1 MPDKNMDNEQTIYI
15 SGDDAGTADSGVN
28 QEKLFQT
35 PQMPQNNVYR
45 SQPGIPPQMPQN
57 NVYGAQP
64 GIPPQMPQNNAYGIR
79 PGIPPQNNMYGMP
92 AGYGDPRMRQ
102 AAAPGYG
109 RKRKKGNTAI
119 IVLIVTTVLLIF
131 IIGGVAA
138 FIVLNDNDDG
148 GSRHKGVE
156 GSSEHERVSDTD
168 EDDEENDSSVYEETT
183 QVTTEE
189 KTETVTEP
197 QTTTPV
203 QKLITTPDVR
213 SWDCN
218 LAAANLKD
226 LGFVVEI
233 ENQYSSEPAGVVI
246 SQNVAAGTSV
256 AEGTKIVITVSQG
269 ENPAEK
275 VIVPDVRGMSAEE
288 AKNVMQKSGLIVNS
302 EYKESDTVAAEKVI
316 DQDIASGTKVEKGS
330 YIFLTVS
337 KGSSHQQSQYQRGK
351 VTTKETELNVRKGPG
366 KQYEITGTV
375 GKDSI
380 VEIVSLEGD
389 WYKIVFGE
397 GFGYVSKDY
406 IQLMS

>member
-1 MPDKNMDNEQTIYI
+1 MPDKNKNMDNEQTIYI

-28 QEKLFQT
+28 QEKPFQT

-45 SQPGIPPQMPQN
+45 AQPGIPPHMPQN

-64 GIPPQMPQNNAYGIR
+64 GIPPQMPQNN
-79 PGIPPQNNMYGMP
+79 MYGMP
-92 AGYGDPRMRQ
+92 AGYGDPRMRR

-109 RKRKKGNTAI
+109 RKRKKGNTAV
-119 IVLIVTTVLLIF
+119 IVLIVITVLLIF

-197 QTTTPV
+197 ETTVPV
-203 QKLITTPDVR
+203 NQLITTPDVVGWGSDR
-213 SWDCN
+213 
-218 LAAANLKD
+218 AAEL
-226 LGFVVEI
+226 LGEMGFTVEI
-233 ENQYSSEPAGVVI
+233 EKQYSIELSGTVI
-246 SQNVAAGTSV
+246 SQSIAAETSV
-256 AEGTKIVITVSQG
+256 AEGTKIILTVSDG
-269 ENPAEK
+269 VDPAEEDA
-275 VIVPDVRGMSAEE
+275 IVPDVRGMSEE
-288 AKNVMQKSGLIVNS
+288 NAKNVMQKRGLLAYTMY
-302 EYKESDTVAAEKVI
+302 EYSDTFAEGEI
-316 DQDIASGTKVEKGS
+316 ADQDIASGTRVKKGS
-330 YIFLTVS
+330 IVLLTVS
-337 KGSSHQQSQYQRGK
+337 KGSSNQNSQYQHGK
-351 VTTKETELNVRKGPG
+351 VVTKETELNVRKGPG